1 MDYEKPS
8 VKKLNI
14 KFAHITG
21 TAIAKTTPT
30 VDSSQI
36 VVPDASLA

>member
-21 TAIAKTTPT
+21 TAVAKTAPA
-30 VDSSQI
+30 DSAQI